1 MRESSQGVSSPSMW
15 QYLLKRVVLFIPTLF
30 IITLISF
37 GVSRLAPGDPAAAK
51 VGQGSEGG
59 MRGNSTLNDKSA
71 QLLRE
76 QWHLDKPIWQQYV
89 IWTGGLLC
97 FDMSKVFT
105 GGTTQWSAAAWT
117 GRPDFGRSFQDNR
130 PVFDKMVERVPVTLA
145 MNLIAIIIAYLIA
158 VPLGVYSAT
167 HPGTLADRT
176 STFILFALYS
186 LPVFWI
192 GTLALTFFA
201 NPEFVSIFPSSGLR
215 SPSFSTSWPFWKKW
229 LDYAWHLALPMIVY
243 VYADFAFISRQMRS
257 SMLEVIRQDYVR
269 TARAK
274 GLSERSVIYRHA
286 LRNALI
292 PLITLVAALIPN
304 LIGGSVIIESI
315 FSLPGMGELSFKG
328 LVARDYP
335 MIMAV
340 FTVSAVL
347 TLVGMLVADVL
358 YSIADPRISYG
369 RKAS

>member
-1 MRESSQGVSSPSMW
+1 MW
-15 QYLLKRVVLFIPTLF
+15 QYLLKRVLLFIPTLF

-37 GVSRLAPGDPAAAK
+37 AVSRLAPGDPASAK
-51 VGQGSEGG
+51 VGQGAEGG
-59 MRGNSTLNDKSA
+59 MGGRSTLNDKTVE
-71 QLLRE
+71 LIRK
-76 QWHLDKPIWQQYV
+76 QWHLDKPIWQQYA

-97 FDMSKVFT
+97 FNMDSVFT
-105 GGTTQWSAAAWT
+105 EHGTQWSALSFT

-130 PVFDKMVERVPVTLA
+130 PVFDKMVERVPVTLT
-145 MNLIAIIIAYLIA
+145 MNIIAIVLAYLIA

-167 HPGTLADRT
+167 HPGTAVDKA
-176 STFILFALYS
+176 STFVLFALYS

-192 GTLALTFFA
+192 GTLAITFLA
-201 NPEFVSIFPSSGLR
+201 NPEFISIFPSGGLR
-215 SPSFSTSWPFWKKW
+215 SPAFSVNWSVWRQ
-229 LDYAWHLALPMIVY
+229 LADYAWHLALPMIVY

-274 GLSERSVIYRHA
+274 GLAERNVIYRHA
-286 LRNALI
+286 FRNALI

-315 FSLPGMGELSFKG
+315 FSIPGMGELSFKG

-358 YSIADPRISYG
+358 YSFADPRISYA
-369 RKAS
+369 RKGS

>member
-1 MRESSQGVSSPSMW
+1 MW
-15 QYLLKRVVLFIPTLF
+15 RYLLKRIVLFLPTLF

-37 GVSRLAPGDPAAAK
+37 AVSRLAPGDPAAAK

-59 MRGNSTLNDKSA
+59 MSGRSTLNEKTVE
-71 QLLRE
+71 LIRK
-76 QWHLDKPIWQQYV
+76 QWHLDKPVWQQYA

-97 FDMSKVFT
+97 FDMSAVFVDGKT
-105 GGTTQWSAAAWT
+105 DWSAANFT
-117 GRPDFGRSFQDNR
+117 GRPDFGKSFQDNR
-130 PVFDKMVERVPVTLA
+130 PVFDKMLERVPVTLT
-145 MNLIAIIIAYLIA
+145 MNLIAIILAYTIA
-158 VPLGVYSAT
+158 VPLGIYSST
-167 HPGTLADRT
+167 HTGSTIDRI
-176 STFILFALYS
+176 STFGLFALYS

-192 GTLALTFFA
+192 GTLAITFLA
-201 NPEFVSIFPSSGLR
+201 NPEFISIFPSSGLR
-215 SPSFSTSWPFWKKW
+215 SPAFSKNWSAWKQL
-229 LDYAWHLALPMIVY
+229 LDYAWHLALPMVVY

-257 SMLEVIRQDYVR
+257 SMLEVIRQDYIR

-274 GLSERSVIYRHA
+274 GLAERSVIYRHA

-315 FSLPGMGELSFKG
+315 FSIPGMGELSFKA

-340 FTVSAVL
+340 FTISAIL

-358 YSIADPRISYG
+358 YSLADPRISYG
-369 RKAS
+369 KKSS